1 MDEKLYRVNFEEIVK
16 EMKSIVDD
24 YEKLPQDALRKK
36 EIELLDIEHKVQVAT
51 DIAETYKQK
60 METYQNLQYEEAGD
74 IFNKAKLEYK
84 NSTRNLSIILIQKN
98 DKQDEIDRIKNMIQ
112 DYDKLQDNAVKKAK
126 DEKALKDKEIK
137 KRIDSIKAENDKFR
151 KNIDKNINLEIK
163 QIEEKEQKFKLARE
177 NANHNAK
184 IHTAEERMVLD
195 NFANEKQ
202 SVIDKYN
209 NNVKEYMNNANEEI
223 DKLEKLKKENE
234 TALRKFLIVV
244 KNPNKINS
252 LFDNYEKENIEQEET
267 KKAEVTEN
275 DTKKEK
281 NTNKE
286 NTKGVEKAKK
296 TNSVEL
302 DEFLN
307 AKSSDKKPEKEN
319 DIKYVDF
326 NEFFSSKK
334 DEKAQEEPKKVELD
348 EESKIIAIAGKNI
361 DGFIKYQYVNEE
373 TEKTKETERYDKK
386 SYKEYYNEYRTMGFK
401 NGTVEFDIDTLKN
414 VDPLLLKYLEN
425 TKPDLALQVAKKIS
439 NHEDLSEFKDLIKY
453 DMTGADKLTRKEK
466 KICRKIAKI
475 ARRNGLEVKNI
486 EATKGFWGKLL
497 DKILVR
503 DAGDEFLVAA
513 KETKQ
518 LEAGESENKK
528 AMNEFKEQLGQQVKD
543 MLKEENSIDTKKE
556 DEELTAEAEKSIKN
570 AMEAR
575 KANIEDLNKDEDE
588 NER

>member
-16 EMKSIVDD
+16 EMKNIVDD
-24 YEKLPQDALRKK
+24 YEKLPQDALKK
-36 EIELLDIEHKVQVAT
+36 TEIELLDIEHKEQITT
-51 DIAETYKQK
+51 DIIETYKQK

-74 IFNKAKLEYK
+74 IFNKAKLEYENAK
-84 NSTRNLSIILIQKN
+84 RNLSSIMSKKK
-98 DKQDEIDRIKNMIQ
+98 DKQVEVNKIKNMM
-112 DYDKLQDNAVKKAK
+112 QDNVIKNAK
-126 DEKALKDKEIK
+126 DQNALKDKKIK
-137 KRIDSIKAENDKFR
+137 KRIASITEEKEEFR
-151 KNIDKNINLEIK
+151 KNVDKNINLELH
-163 QIEEKEQKFKLARE
+163 QIEEKEIKFKLARN
-177 NANHNAK
+177 NANNNAE
-184 IHTAEERMVLD
+184 IVTAEEKMVLD

-202 SVIDKYN
+202 SIMEKYN
-209 NNVKEYMNNANEEI
+209 NNIKKYMDKANDEI
-223 DKLEKLKKENE
+223 DKLERIKQENHR
-234 TALRKFLIVV
+234 ALLEFIKVV
-244 KNPNKINS
+244 KDPEKIKL
-252 LFDNYEKENIEQEET
+252 LFNGYETEKIEPEKS
-267 KKAEVTEN
+267 KKAEVVEN
-275 DTKKEK
+275 HTKQK
-281 NTNKE
+281 NNDAKE
-286 NTKGVEKAKK
+286 NASDEEKLKDP
-296 TNSVEL
+296 NFVEL
-302 DEFLN
+302 DEFL
-307 AKSSDKKPEKEN
+307 DKKEDNGKQENNKEKVSAGKKEEEL
-319 DIKYVDF
+319 KLVDF
-326 NEFFSSKK
+326 NEFLNGREDKK
-334 DEKAQEEPKKVELD
+334 NKDIEDDKD
-348 EESKIIAIAGKNI
+348 SKIIAIAGKNI

-518 LEAGESENKK
+518 LEAGESEKEKTTN
-528 AMNEFKEQLGQQVKD
+528 AFKEQIKQQVRQQI
-543 MLKEENSIDTKKE
+543 KEENSIDTFETEEISTEVRENIEKAMENKKE
-556 DEELTAEAEKSIKN
+556 NLKE
-570 AMEAR
+570 
-575 KANIEDLNKDEDE
+575 LNKDEDE
-588 NER
+588 IEK